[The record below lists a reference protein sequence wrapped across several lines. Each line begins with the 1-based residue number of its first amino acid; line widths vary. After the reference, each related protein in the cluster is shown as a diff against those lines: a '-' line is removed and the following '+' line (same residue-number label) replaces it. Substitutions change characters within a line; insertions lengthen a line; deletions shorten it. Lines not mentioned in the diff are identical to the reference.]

1 MRAFGKWLGRVFLG
15 LVIAIV
21 AIWFLWP
28 REPVDTE
35 IAFDPRI
42 LPENLDVYLAKEEGR
57 FDDITEGVEKRIIW
71 AGEPG
76 AQTDIAIVN
85 IHGYSATS
93 EEIRPVPDDVAKALG
108 ANLFYGRLK
117 GHGRESFGGIAMAE
131 PVAGD
136 WLEDAAEALA
146 IGRRIGKEVV
156 VITTSTGGTIAAI
169 AATDPAMVEAVK
181 GIVFVSPN
189 FRIKNPTATIL
200 EWPLARTI
208 STLVAGAERSFAPMN
223 DDHQKYWTTIYPTTA
238 LIPMAAIV
246 KHARDADYSNVTTP
260 GLFIFS
266 DDDAVVDAETTRA
279 ITTKWGGP
287 VTLEPRVMGEGD
299 DPFNHVIAGDILSP
313 SQNTETVDIITTW
326 IKELP

>member
-1 MRAFGKWLGRVFLG
+1 MRAFGKWLGRVLLG
-15 LVIAIV
+15 LIITVAIV
-21 AIWFLWP
+21 WFFWP

-57 FDDITEGVEKRIIW
+57 YSDITDGVQKRIIW
-71 AGEPG
+71 AGAAG
-76 AQTDIAIVN
+76 VQTDIAVVN

-93 EEIRPVPDDVAKALG
+93 EEIRPVPDNVARALG
-108 ANLFYGRLK
+108 ANLFFTRLR
-117 GHGRESFGGIAMAE
+117 GHGRGGLAMAE

-136 WLEDAAEALA
+136 WLEDTAEALA

-156 VITTSTGGTIAAI
+156 VIATSTGGTIAAV
-169 AATDPAMVEAVK
+169 AATNPALAEAVK

-200 EWPLARTI
+200 EWPLVRSWAA
-208 STLVAGAERSFAPMN
+208 LVAGAERSFAPLN
-223 DDHQKYWTTIYPTTA
+223 DDHQKYWTTLYPTVA

-246 KHARDADYSNVTTP
+246 KFARDTDYSKVTTP
-260 GLFIFS
+260 ALFVFS

-279 ITTKWGGP
+279 VSTKWGGP
-287 VTLEPRVMGEGD
+287 VTLAPRVMGPED

-313 SQNTETVDIITTW
+313 SQNAETSAIITNW